1 MTNYPGL
8 NRGNS
13 QAHSCV
19 AWRAGQSVDTLI
31 AKAGEREEI
40 FLATFYMDDIR
51 AFRKTEMWRI
61 DYRKAWHRELL
72 FTTRK
77 QPTDRHSLSA
87 SRQAMLASCVLLF
100 WQARG
105 I

>member
-13 QAHSCV
+13 QTHSCV

-40 FLATFYMDDIR
+40 FLATFDMDDIR
-51 AFRKTEMWRI
+51 ALRKT
-61 DYRKAWHRELL
+61 
-72 FTTRK
+72 
-77 QPTDRHSLSA
+77 
-87 SRQAMLASCVLLF
+87 AM
-100 WQARG
+100 
-105 I
+105 